1 MKILLVAEHF
11 YPYGGAELSLW
22 RLCSALSQKGHKIYV
37 ITARKGG
44 EVNFEVKDRVEIY
57 RPFSTGN
64 TAHRFIFAL
73 RLYPY
78 LNKWLHGKNVNIVYN
93 LGFVPTMPAT
103 YSAAKYGI
111 PAVTMLS
118 HLCGRKWFK
127 LTMPLSAL
135 LNYFMEIFTIRF
147 GKHRALVVQCQDSA
161 RKVAPSTRAEIH
173 VICNTFLD
181 PDGVKEAEENT
192 DTKRVRQTL
201 GIGEDEPFLLFV
213 GALIRTKNVPS
224 LVRILAGWR
233 TRFRL
238 VLAGEGPERAKI
250 ERLIKQLNLEGKVI
264 LLGQKPYDETLAIIK
279 ACDVL
284 LLPSICEQ
292 VPNVVL
298 EALALGKPV
307 LATKVGGIPEIRS
320 ANLHLIDN
328 LEDIS
333 QILDGGIEA
342 KKEDRII
349 QEYSLDNVA
358 GQYERLFARLTGS
371 KIKAKRV

>member
-1 MKILLVAEHF
+1 MNILLVAEHF

-22 RLCSALSQKGHKIYV
+22 RLCGALSQKGHKIYV

-44 EVNFEVKDRVEIY
+44 EVNFEVKDGVEIY

-64 TAHRFIFAL
+64 TVRRFIFAL

-93 LGFVPTMPAT
+93 LGFVPTMPVT
-103 YSAAKYGI
+103 YSAVKYGI

-147 GKHRALVVQCQDSA
+147 GKHRALVVQCHDSA
-161 RKVAPSTRAEIH
+161 RKVAPSTQAEIH

-201 GIGEDEPFLLFV
+201 GIGGDELFLLFV

-250 ERLIKQLNLEGKVI
+250 EGLIKQLNLEGKVI
-264 LLGQKPYDETLAIIK
+264 LLGQKPHDETLAIIK
-279 ACDVL
+279 TCDVL

-298 EALALGKPV
+298 EALALGKLV
-307 LATKVGGIPEIRS
+307 LATKVGGIPEIKS

-333 QILDGGIEA
+333 QILEGGIVA
-342 KKEDRII
+342 KKEDGII
-349 QEYSLDNVA
+349 EEYSLDNVA